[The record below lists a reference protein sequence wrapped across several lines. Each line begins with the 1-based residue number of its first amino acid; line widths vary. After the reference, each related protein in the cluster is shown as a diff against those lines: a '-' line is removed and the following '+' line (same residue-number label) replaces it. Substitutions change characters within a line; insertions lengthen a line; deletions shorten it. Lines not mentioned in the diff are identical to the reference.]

1 MASQNMRDNFNNDNA
16 SITRQQQKM
25 TMAKR
30 ALRSLIVALIANIAL
45 PITIILL
52 FGSGRR
58 YHVMHKPI
66 WFPPLW
72 LIHVCTLCSSFLMGL
87 AAWLVW
93 ADGGFHINSDALPI
107 YLGQISLNVTWYPLI
122 LVMGMAH
129 LGLTF
134 WSINFVALVACH
146 FKFRKVNQIAATIVK
161 PCVLWVGYLL
171 IVTLKI
177 CLL

>member
-1 MASQNMRDNFNNDNA
+1 MNNKNNDDN
-16 SITRQQQKM
+16 SPKRREEQKIV
-25 TMAKR
+25 MARR
-30 ALRSLIVALIANIAL
+30 ALRSLIAALIANISL

-58 YHVMHKPI
+58 YHGLHKPI

-72 LIHVCTLCSSFLMGL
+72 MIHICTVCSSFFMGL

-107 YLGQISLNVTWYPLI
+107 YVAQISLNVTWYPLV
-122 LVMGMAH
+122 LVMGFAR
-129 LGLTF
+129 LGLFF
-134 WSINFVALVACH
+134 WVVNFVAIFACYLN
-146 FKFRKVNQIAATIVK
+146 FTKVNHIAGCIVK
-161 PCVLWVGYLL
+161 PCVFWAGFLL
-171 IVTLKI
+171 VVTLKI